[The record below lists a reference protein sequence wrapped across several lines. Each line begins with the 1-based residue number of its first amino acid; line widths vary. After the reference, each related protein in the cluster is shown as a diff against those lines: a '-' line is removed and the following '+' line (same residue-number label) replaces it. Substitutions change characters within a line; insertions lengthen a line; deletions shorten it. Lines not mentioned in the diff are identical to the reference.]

1 MVKPVKV
8 VQRKNTMEGVE
19 KKEDLKGKE
28 KDGVKIGDIDMNI
41 LIMVM
46 VDEVGGMSQVM
57 RMMGSS
63 STMDTSVTTMTAT
76 IRDSGKGEEMVITV
90 EEETT
95 RGITI
100 IGTREVPV
108 DITGMEDIINIV
120 ETDITK
126 MVGVLLRNIMGAE
139 EVMTTIAILT
149 EIVVK
154 IGQIPIIVGEEKIYH
169 MQALTTILHK

>member
-1 MVKPVKV
+1 MVKPVRV
-8 VQRKNTMEGVE
+8 GQRKNTMEVVE
-19 KKEDLKGKE
+19 KKEDPKGKE
-28 KDGVKIGDIDMNI
+28 ENGVEKGIIDMNI

-46 VDEVGGMSQVM
+46 VDEVVDMSQVM

-76 IRDSGKGEEMVITV
+76 IRDSGKGEVMVIMV

-95 RGITI
+95 RGITT
-100 IGTREVPV
+100 IGAREVPV

-126 MVGVLLRNIMGAE
+126 MVGVLLRNITGAE
-139 EVMTTIAILT
+139 EVMTTTAILT

-154 IGQIPIIVGEEKIYH
+154 IGQIPMKIGEEKIYH
-169 MQALTTILHK
+169 MQVLTTILHK